1 MSYYNNANRTYSAQG
16 ANSYGSGKTSKST
29 LECVFCK
36 ETKRDAF
43 SGAQIAKASTVV
55 FAKNGKVKKP
65 QLTCKKCTASQQTE
79 LTCMIC
85 TKTMPLSK
93 FAKAQ
98 RKNGERARCM
108 TCLKKKEE
116 EEIED
121 SEEDDDG

>member
-16 ANSYGSGKTSKST
+16 ANSY
-29 LECVFCK
+29 V
-36 ETKRDAF
+36 
-43 SGAQIAKASTVV
+43 
-55 FAKNGKVKKP
+55 AKNGKVKKP

-121 SEEDDDG
+121 SEEDDDGDELVYNDTIQELY